1 MSMSDTSPEHLGANA
16 ADLRLLYDVIHEF
29 SSTLD
34 LPTVLGQVLSLT
46 VNALGGTRGS
56 VFMLDE
62 RGNVVRHILA
72 RRHLPLEI
80 QEELV
85 AVVMARGLAG
95 WVYRHRQGSIADD
108 ARTDERWHYFE
119 DDDTPVGSAVTVPL
133 IRRGVVNGII
143 SVEHTELSY
152 FDDAHLEL
160 VTAIA
165 SQAAIAIE
173 NARLYTQARGER
185 DTVAAILDSV
195 GDAILVVDGE
205 EMTVKMVNPAAVDLL
220 GMGAEEA
227 VGRPLDRLL
236 PNSELVALLAA
247 APEERRAEV
256 EIRIG
261 EGRHFVVAVSEIP
274 QVGRVAALHDV
285 THFRELDESKSDF
298 VSTVSHDLKAPL
310 STIMGYAWMLA
321 GERELT
327 EEQRKYVM
335 SILSSAERMRS
346 LVNNLLDLAQIEAG
360 FDGAREACYLQPLV
374 ARAVD
379 QHAALAA
386 EKHIRLEMNVAEG
399 LPSITAN
406 GVRISQAVGNL
417 ISNAIKYSP
426 EGGEV
431 TIEATQVADAILVR
445 VTDSGVGI
453 AREDQSKLFRRF
465 SRVGGEESR
474 GVEGTGLGLAIVRS
488 VAESYGGRVWVES
501 ELGKGSSFYMLLPAD
516 DSPA

>member
-1 MSMSDTSPEHLGANA
+1 MSDTSSDHPAGNT
-16 ADLRLLYDVIHEF
+16 ADLRLLYSVIHEF

-46 VNALGGTRGS
+46 VSALGGTRGS

-62 RGNVVRHILA
+62 SGNVVRHILA

-80 QEELV
+80 QEQLI

-95 WVYRHRQGSIADD
+95 WAYRHRQGAVAED
-108 ARTDERWHYFE
+108 ARADERWHFFE

-133 IRRGVVNGII
+133 IRRDVVNGII

-152 FDDAHLEL
+152 FDESHLEL

-165 SQAAIAIE
+165 AQAAIAIE
-173 NARLYTQARGER
+173 NARLYTQASSER

-205 EMTVKMVNPAAVDLL
+205 EQAVKMLNPAAVQLL
-220 GMGAEEA
+220 GLGAEGA
-227 VGRPLDRLL
+227 VGRPLDELL
-236 PNSELVALLAA
+236 PGSELLSLLS
-247 APEERRAEV
+247 EEAGKRCDGAE
-256 EIRIG
+256 IQIG
-261 EGRHFVVAVSEIP
+261 DRRHFVVAVSEIP
-274 QVGRVAALHDV
+274 QVGKVAALHDV
-285 THFRELDESKSDF
+285 THFKELDESKSDF

-321 GERELT
+321 GERELN
-327 EEQRKYVM
+327 EQHRKYVM

-360 FDGAREACYLQPLV
+360 FDGAREECYLQPLV

-379 QHAALAA
+379 QHAGLAA
-386 EKHIRLEMNVAEG
+386 EKRVRLEMSVADG
-399 LPSITAN
+399 LPSVTAN

-431 TIEATQVADAILVR
+431 TVEVTQVAEAILVR
-445 VTDSGVGI
+445 VTDGGVGI
-453 AREDQSKLFRRF
+453 ARADQSKLFRRF

-516 DSPA
+516 N